1 MAKSTKTAT
10 PVSAKRTQATP
21 RKELGSGENKQ
32 QFDWEDLLG
41 FIFLFGS
48 LFMGVAIISHYFTW
62 RADQLA
68 EVATNSGGEIGLLV
82 ANLFVRDWFGIFAI
96 CLPVMGMIAAVKLL
110 QNDKRNL
117 LSLLKR
123 IVLTMLLGS
132 ITLGFITGADGAF
145 GSGLGGKMGI
155 DVAEWLSKYLGR
167 MGTALLICLCGFLLV
182 YYINAMRTI
191 ATVRGVIRHT
201 GALFRGRTNGE
212 ESEEEFRIEE
222 SEEEL
227 ENVVSSPFEEP
238 FEEVSIAAEQPSEE
252 VEQSPFVDP
261 EVAPEAATDK
271 PEEPDAEV
279 ALEVIIPGEEE
290 GDEVPL
296 AVEPALAAV
305 SATVVGAT
313 AAATA
318 ATATAET
325 EGDIV
330 PLESAG
336 VGGQQRSFR
345 SNRVTGS
352 TELEVVDTDFGG
364 MQGLPDEEPRCSQPS
379 VDELSEEEL
388 GAVVE
393 VDKVSPMATRDAGVS
408 KPAPQSDEDL
418 VEVGVGGVVVTDAE
432 GTVTVV
438 MGEHSDEEAGKIGTL
453 YDPTKELEKFH
464 RPPLEI
470 LEKYDADY
478 EQDAEERAREIGENK
493 KIITETLGSF
503 GVAIKK
509 ITATVGPTVTLY
521 ELEPGDGVK
530 VGRITG
536 LEANIALS
544 LKATSIRMICPMPGR
559 GTVGIEIP
567 NINRRTVSMYSVLK
581 SKKFQ
586 ESKYALPVAIGK
598 TIQNETFVFD
608 LADMPHMIV
617 AGATGQGKSVGLNA
631 IITSLIY
638 KRHPAELKFVMVDP
652 KMVELTLYNQLEN
665 HYLAKME
672 SEEEAILTDTQKVVY
687 TLNSLC
693 IEMEERYKLL
703 RAAGVKRI
711 DAYNKKFLERR
722 LHPKYGHRFMPY
734 IVVVID
740 EFADMIMTAG
750 KEVENPI
757 QRLGQLARAVGIHL
771 IIATQR
777 PDAKVITGLISS
789 NCPSR
794 MAFKVANNI
803 NSRIILGEPG
813 AEKLIGKGDMLVQIN
828 GESTRLQCALIDT
841 PEIERIVSFVARQQG
856 YSSAYLLPDYV
867 PEDGGHNDP
876 KEELGELDSM
886 FEEIARFV
894 VTNQQGSTSFV
905 QRRFKI
911 GYNRAGRI
919 MDQLEAYGIVGRSEG
934 GKSREVLISDPA
946 TLERK
951 LNDIF
956 VDNLQ

>member
-10 PVSAKRTQATP
+10 PAKRTQAAP
-21 RKELGSGENKQ
+21 RKGTPSGENKQ
-32 QFDWEDLLG
+32 QFDWQDLLG

-62 RADQLA
+62 RADQIA
-68 EVATNSGGEIGLLV
+68 EVATNRGGEIGLSV
-82 ANLFVRDWFGIFAI
+82 ANLFVRDWFGLFAI
-96 CLPVMGMIAAVKLL
+96 CLPVMGMILAVRLI
-110 QNDKRNL
+110 QRDKEGL

-123 IVLTMLLGS
+123 IVLIMLMGS
-132 ITLGFITGADGAF
+132 LTLGFCTGADGAF

-155 DVAEWLSKYLGR
+155 DVAVWLSKYLGR
-167 MGTALLICLCGFLLV
+167 LGTALLLCLCGFLLV

-201 GALFRGRTNGE
+201 GAIFKGRTKGE
-212 ESEEEFRIEE
+212 EGEDEFRIEE
-222 SEEEL
+222 PEEDIVEP
-227 ENVVSSPFEEP
+227 PFEEP
-238 FEEVSIAAEQPSEE
+238 FEEVALPEEEPTESAEEAIETVESAEEQPAEEQPAEE
-252 VEQSPFVDP
+252 VPLK
-261 EVAPEAATDK
+261 EVSAE
-271 PEEPDAEV
+271 EV
-279 ALEVIIPGEEE
+279 ALEVIIPSEEE
-290 GDEVPL
+290 EEV
-296 AVEPALAAV
+296 AEVALPESAAEEGP
-305 SATVVGAT
+305 TVVAT
-313 AAATA
+313 PTVV
-318 ATATAET
+318 TTPEP
-325 EGDIV
+325 ESDIV
-330 PLESAG
+330 PLEAG
-336 VGGQQRSFR
+336 GVRGQQRSFR
-345 SNRVTGS
+345 ATRTVGGD
-352 TELEVVDTDFGG
+352 ELQVVDTDFGG

-393 VDKVSPMATRDAGVS
+393 ITPKTGEVPQAAPTT
-408 KPAPQSDEDL
+408 KPEEEPI
-418 VEVGVGGVVVTDAE
+418 EVGVGGVVVTDAE
-432 GTVTVV
+432 GGVTVV
-438 MGEHSDEEAGKIGTL
+438 VGEHTDEDAGKIGTL

-470 LEKYDADY
+470 LEKYDADF
-478 EQDAEERAREIGENK
+478 EQDAQARAIEIGENK
-493 KIITETLGSF
+493 RIITDTLSSF

-536 LEANIALS
+536 LEDNIALS

-631 IITSLIY
+631 IIASLIY

-828 GESTRLQCALIDT
+828 GESTRLQCAFIDT

-956 VDNLQ
+956 IDNLQQ